1 MLLPSDITY
10 NTRVQRSARTLAAG
24 GWEVTV
30 AHVSQDGHATAS
42 ADGYR
47 LVGVPWPAFDDR
59 VEAARGAVRRATA
72 KRHKLEAALGRQPS
86 APADAERLEAARKK
100 EAARR
105 RTLKRAVVDGK
116 VGVPTP
122 LRRAWLA
129 VLRRE
134 RPQVIH
140 THDQAGLATA
150 FAGRGPATAVVYDAH
165 EHTLGKDHKRGRRRP
180 LERYLRRRVPA
191 ADAVITV
198 SAALA
203 QTLQREL

>member
-1 MLLPSDITY
+1 
-10 NTRVQRSARTLAAG
+10 VA
-24 GWEVTV
+24 V

-42 ADGYR
+42 ADRYR
-47 LVGVPWPAFDDR
+47 LIGVPWPAFDDR

-72 KRHKLEAALGRQPS
+72 KRQKHEATLWRQPS
-86 APADAERLEAARKK
+86 TPADAERLEAARKK

-105 RTLKRAVVDGK
+105 RTLERAVVDGK

-140 THDQAGLATA
+140 VHDQAGLATA
-150 FAGRGPATAVVYDAH
+150 FAGRRSATTVVYDAH
-165 EHTLGKDHKRGRRRP
+165 EHTLGKDHKPSWSRRLRRPTSASTCWTATATATSPCPTSSSSAPGRAAGGGPVLRSGRGRAR
-180 LERYLRRRVPA
+180 
-191 ADAVITV
+191 
-198 SAALA
+198 
-203 QTLQREL
+203 